1 MGVRTLSGC
10 FFTAPASRRDK
21 PGPMRSSLF
30 RPALL
35 LCLSSTCALAQTLT
49 APAATGSAGLG
60 TGSSFGA
67 PGGPAGSSG
76 PSGSFGTSPGLGA
89 GAVGVPT
96 ITNNTAD
103 GSSPAA
109 RPVDLRPDTSMDA
122 MGSVLREGLADNEF
136 QRFVYGATGQKLN
149 LFGQTYFNGS
159 DRTFAPLERVPV
171 PTDYVLGPGDELYI
185 RGWGSVDI
193 DYRATIDRNGQ
204 INLPRVGSIG
214 VAGLKAGEVEGHLR
228 TQVGRVFRN
237 FSLNVTLGQL
247 RSVQIFIVGQA
258 RRPGS
263 YTVSSLSTLVN
274 AVFASGGPSA
284 NGSMRKIQLRRDH
297 KVITE
302 LDLYDFIVNGNKDK
316 DVRLQPGDVIVFPAA
331 GPRVALLGA
340 LDTPAIYELLP
351 AGEPLDRVLTYGGG
365 TRASTNLQSAQLEAI
380 DSRQPQAPRSVRTLD
395 LQQAQRTILRDG
407 DIVTLF
413 GVAPKFANAVT
424 LRGNVAAPLRYPFAA
439 GMRISQLIPDREA
452 LITPDYYLRKNKLV
466 QFTESRDIS
475 QQQLARD
482 VKNIIDEP
490 NWEYAAIERIDPRTL
505 AMQLIAFNLGKAVID
520 RDPQHD
526 LELQPGDV
534 VTIFAKNDIRNPV
547 SRQTRLVRVEG
558 EVSAPGIYQ
567 IKAGE
572 TLPQLIERAGGLTSE
587 AYLYGTE
594 FAREETRRQQQLA
607 LDDAVKRLEA
617 QLASDAA
624 TSAANLSATDAQ
636 AAAQL
641 RAAQAEARKAQLSR
655 LKNLKAN
662 GRIALELPTTV
673 AITTELPSL
682 PLEDGDR
689 VSVPAKPAFVF
700 AVGAVSNN
708 NALLWRS
715 GRKMRDYL
723 DVAGVDADADLGNSF
738 IVRADGTVAHAS
750 RRGWFNDL
758 ESMELMPGDT
768 LVVPEKGN
776 RETFWTAFTRGLKDW
791 SQILYQFGLTA
802 AAIKTLRN

>member
-1 MGVRTLSGC
+1 MRP
-10 FFTAPASRRDK
+10 FF
-21 PGPMRSSLF
+21 L
-30 RPALL
+30 RPALAL
-35 LCLSSTCALAQTLT
+35 VLTSSCAFAQTLIPSVGAGSATGTLGGNQMTLPAGASGGT
-49 APAATGSAGLG
+49 APT
-60 TGSSFGA
+60 A
-67 PGGPAGSSG
+67 PGI
-76 PSGSFGTSPGLGA
+76 
-89 GAVGVPT
+89 PT
-96 ITNNTAD
+96 ITNGPAD
-103 GSSPAA
+103 NGTGQRPA
-109 RPVDLRPDTSMDA
+109 DLRPDNLPDSS
-122 MGSVLREGLADNEF
+122 GSQQREAPQDNEF
-136 QRFVYGATGQKLN
+136 QRFVYNATGQKLP
-149 LFGQTYFNGS
+149 LFGQSYFNGA

-171 PTDYVLGPGDELYI
+171 PAEYVLGPGDELYI

-247 RSVQIFIVGQA
+247 RSIQVFIVGQA

-263 YTVSSLSTLVN
+263 YTVGSLSTLVN

-284 NGSMRKIQLRRDH
+284 NGSLRKIQLRRDR
-297 KVITE
+297 KVVAE

-316 DVRLQPGDVIVFPAA
+316 DLRLQPGDVIVFPAA

-340 LDTPAIYELLP
+340 LDTPAVYELLP
-351 AGEPLDRVLTYGGG
+351 GGEPLDRVLTYGGG
-365 TRASTNLQSAQLEAI
+365 TRASTNLQSAQLESI
-380 DSRQPQAPRSVRTLD
+380 DSRQPKAPRQVRDLD
-395 LQQAQRTILRDG
+395 LQQSARTILRDG

-413 GVAPKFANAVT
+413 AVAPQFANAVT
-424 LRGNVAAPLRYPFAA
+424 LRGNVAQPLRHAFTP
-439 GMRISQLIPDREA
+439 GMRVSQLIPDRDA
-452 LITPDYYLRKNKLV
+452 LITPDYYIRKNKLV
-466 QFTESRDIS
+466 QFTESRDVS
-475 QQQLARD
+475 TQQLTRD
-482 VKNIIDEP
+482 VKNIVDEP
-490 NWEYAAIERIDPRTL
+490 NWEYAAVERIDPRSL
-505 AMQLIAFNLGKAVID
+505 AMQLIPFNLGKAVID

-526 LELQPGDV
+526 LELLPGDV

-558 EVSAPGIYQ
+558 EVAAPGIYQ

-572 TLPQLIERAGGLTSE
+572 TLPQLVERAGGLTAE

-607 LDDAVKRLEA
+607 LDDAIKRLEA

-624 TSAANLSATDAQ
+624 TAAANLSATDAQ
-636 AAAQL
+636 AAGQLRLAQSEARRAQL
-641 RAAQAEARKAQLSR
+641 NR
-655 LKNLKAN
+655 LKTLKAS
-662 GRIALELPTTV
+662 GRIALELPPEV
-673 AITTELPSL
+673 AAVNELPAL
-682 PLEDGDR
+682 TLEDGDR
-689 VSVPAKPAFVF
+689 VSIPPKPAFIF

-715 GRKMRDYL
+715 GRKMREYL

-738 IVRADGTVAHAS
+738 IVRADGTVLHAS

-758 ESMELMPGDT
+758 EGTELMPGDT

-802 AAIKTLRN
+802 AAIKTLKN

>member
-1 MGVRTLSGC
+1 
-10 FFTAPASRRDK
+10 
-21 PGPMRSSLF
+21 
-30 RPALL
+30 
-35 LCLSSTCALAQTLT
+35 
-49 APAATGSAGLG
+49 
-60 TGSSFGA
+60 
-67 PGGPAGSSG
+67 
-76 PSGSFGTSPGLGA
+76 
-89 GAVGVPT
+89 
-96 ITNNTAD
+96 
-103 GSSPAA
+103 
-109 RPVDLRPDTSMDA
+109 
-122 MGSVLREGLADNEF
+122 
-136 QRFVYGATGQKLN
+136 
-149 LFGQTYFNGS
+149 
-159 DRTFAPLERVPV
+159 
-171 PTDYVLGPGDELYI
+171 
-185 RGWGSVDI
+185 
-193 DYRATIDRNGQ
+193 
-204 INLPRVGSIG
+204 
-214 VAGLKAGEVEGHLR
+214 
-228 TQVGRVFRN
+228 
-237 FSLNVTLGQL
+237 
-247 RSVQIFIVGQA
+247 
-258 RRPGS
+258 
-263 YTVSSLSTLVN
+263 
-274 AVFASGGPSA
+274 
-284 NGSMRKIQLRRDH
+284 
-297 KVITE
+297 
-302 LDLYDFIVNGNKDK
+302 
-316 DVRLQPGDVIVFPAA
+316 
-331 GPRVALLGA
+331 
-340 LDTPAIYELLP
+340 
-351 AGEPLDRVLTYGGG
+351 VLTYGGG

-424 LRGNVAAPLRYPFAA
+424 LRGNVAAPLRYPFAT
-439 GMRISQLIPDREA
+439 GMRISQLIPDRDA

-466 QFTESRDIS
+466 QFTESRDVS

-641 RAAQAEARKAQLSR
+641 RAAQSEARKAQLSR

-738 IVRADGTVAHAS
+738 IVRADGTVQHAS

-758 ESMELMPGDT
+758 EGTELMPGDT

>member
-1 MGVRTLSGC
+1 M
-10 FFTAPASRRDK
+10 APSPA
-21 PGPMRSSLF
+21 GP
-30 RPALL
+30 
-35 LCLSSTCALAQTLT
+35 
-49 APAATGSAGLG
+49 AGLG
-60 TGSSFGA
+60 SASNHGGGVQGGIPSITNTPVDGA
-67 PGGPAGSSG
+67 AA
-76 PSGSFGTSPGLGA
+76 PSGDSPTSSDGA
-89 GAVGVPT
+89 
-96 ITNNTAD
+96 D
-103 GSSPAA
+103 AA
-109 RPVDLRPDTSMDA
+109 DTS
-122 MGSVLREGLADNEF
+122 GGLLRETGPGSEF
-136 QRFVYGATGQKLN
+136 QRFVFSATGQRLP
-149 LFGQTYFNGS
+149 LFGQRYFGNGS
-159 DRTFAPLERVPV
+159 RGFAPIERVPV
-171 PTDYVLGPGDELYI
+171 PVDYVLGPGDELYI
-185 RGWGSVDI
+185 RAWGSIDV

-204 INLPRVGSIG
+204 INLPRVGTMG

-228 TQVGRVFRN
+228 NQVGRVFRN

-247 RSVQIFIVGQA
+247 RSIQVFIVGQA
-258 RRPGS
+258 LRPGN

-284 NGSMRKIQLRRDH
+284 NGSMRKIQLRRDG
-297 KVITE
+297 KVAAE

-316 DVRLQPGDVIVFPAA
+316 DVRLQPGDVIVYPAA

-351 AGEPLDRVLTYGGG
+351 EGETLDRVLNYGGG
-365 TRASTNLQSAQLEAI
+365 TRASTNLQTAQLEAI
-380 DSRQPQAPRSVRTLD
+380 DSSQPRSPRTVRTLD
-395 LQQAQRTILRDG
+395 LQQAQRSLLRDG

-413 GVAPKFANAVT
+413 GVAPQFANAVT
-424 LRGNVAAPLRYPFAA
+424 LRGNVASPLRYPFTS
-439 GMRISQLIPDREA
+439 GMRISQLIPDRDA
-452 LITPDYYLRKNKLV
+452 LITPDYYLRKNRLV
-466 QFTESRDIS
+466 QFVETRDVTA
-475 QQQLARD
+475 QQLTRE
-482 VKNIIDEP
+482 VRNLVDEP

-534 VTIFAKNDIRNPV
+534 VTVFARNDIRNPV
-547 SRQTRLVRVEG
+547 ARQTRLVRVEG
-558 EVSAPGIYQ
+558 EVAAPGIYQ
-567 IKAGE
+567 ILAGE

-607 LDDAVKRLEA
+607 LEDAIKRLEA

-624 TSAANLSATDAQ
+624 TSVANLSATDAQ

-641 RAAQAEARKAQLSR
+641 RLSQAESRKAQLQR
-655 LKNLKAN
+655 LKRLKAN
-662 GRIALELPTTV
+662 GRIALELPVSVSQT
-673 AITTELPSL
+673 AELPGL
-682 PLEDGDR
+682 TLEDGDR
-689 VSVPAKPAFVF
+689 LSIPPKPAFVY
-700 AVGAVSNN
+700 ALGAVSNN

-723 DVAGVDADADLGNSF
+723 AVAGVDADADMGNSF
-738 IVRADGTVAHAS
+738 IIRADGTVLHAS

-758 ESMELMPGDT
+758 EGTELMPGDT

-802 AAIKTLRN
+802 AAIKTLRD